1 MLQYKIAIP
10 SHKRSKTIRK
20 NTLNTLDF
28 YEIDKKLIHIF
39 VAPEEVSIYEA
50 ELSEYRIVPSVL
62 GLANQRNFI
71 REYFPEDEKIVYLD
85 DDISGFISIC
95 DQNDHSTCCT
105 FNIGA
110 DDYIK
115 QIQIV
120 DLKLAIEAIFTQM
133 LIENVYLGGIYP
145 VANGFFMTHKSTTKL
160 SYIVGCCYAEI
171 NKKDEKYIL
180 DLDNGEDYLR
190 TLIHFTNNGIVRL
203 NWLAPQTKY
212 FKGSGGLND
221 ERTIPNFLTALEK
234 IQSRFPNLC
243 KIRNSGNK
251 YSKLFLHAYK

>member
-1 MLQYKIAIP
+1 MSHYVIAIP
-10 SHKRSKTIRK
+10 SHKRSNTIRK
-20 NTLNTLDF
+20 NTLSVLDF
-28 YEIDKKLIHIF
+28 YEIDKKLIHVF
-39 VAPEEVSIYEA
+39 VAPEEVSKYEA
-50 ELSEYRIVPSVL
+50 ELPEYRIVASAL
-62 GLANQRNFI
+62 GLDNQRNFI
-71 REYFPEDEKIVYLD
+71 REFFPEDEKILYLD
-85 DDISGFISIC
+85 DDISGFIAIC
-95 DQNDHSTCCT
+95 DQNDHSTCAK
-105 FNIGA
+105 FNKGA
-110 DDYIK
+110 DDYVK

-120 DLKLAIEAIFTQM
+120 DLKLSIEALFTQM

-145 VANGFFMTHKSTTKL
+145 VANGFFMTHKSSTKL

-180 DLDNGEDYLR
+180 DQSYGEDYLR

-203 NWLAPQTKY
+203 NWLAPQTTY

-234 IQSRFPNLC
+234 IHNRFPNLC
-243 KIRNSGNK
+243 KVRTIENK